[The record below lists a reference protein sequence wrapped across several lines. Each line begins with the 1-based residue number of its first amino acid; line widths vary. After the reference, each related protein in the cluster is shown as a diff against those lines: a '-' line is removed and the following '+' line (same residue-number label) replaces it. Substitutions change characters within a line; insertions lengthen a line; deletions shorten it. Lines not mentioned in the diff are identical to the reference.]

1 VSLAVP
7 SLVAEMLKCLNRYFG
22 SMALLT
28 QMTSERERPLYLNL
42 VGITFGGGTVLGPI
56 IGGAFAVSSATWRW
70 GFYLSVFIYPLCMNF
85 QLTSLNGI

>member
-1 VSLAVP
+1 
-7 SLVAEMLKCLNRYFG
+7 
-22 SMALLT
+22 MALLT

-70 GFYLSVFIYPLCMNF
+70 DSMLAFIRSLCMNF
-85 QLTSLNGI
+85 S